1 MTDYR
6 ARLRGVREDR
16 DLTQAEVGKILN
28 KSQQGYN
35 HIEAGR
41 AELKIDDLV
50 KLCQFYNLT
59 ADYLVGLSDQPQKI
73 KLNEEGAVSPSC
85 ETAPFLEEGSYLKYL
100 TAASNM
106 RMLYSPGTF
115 LYRPEPMR
123 SLWPI
128 LPKTRPSGDVMPS
141 MAYREPLGLK

>member
-50 KLCQFYNLT
+50 KLCQFYNLP

-73 KLNEEGAVSPSC
+73 K
-85 ETAPFLEEGSYLKYL
+85 
-100 TAASNM
+100 
-106 RMLYSPGTF
+106 
-115 LYRPEPMR
+115 
-123 SLWPI
+123 
-128 LPKTRPSGDVMPS
+128 
-141 MAYREPLGLK
+141 

>member
-6 ARLRGVREDR
+6 ARLRGVREDS

-73 KLNEEGAVSPSC
+73 K
-85 ETAPFLEEGSYLKYL
+85 
-100 TAASNM
+100 
-106 RMLYSPGTF
+106 
-115 LYRPEPMR
+115 
-123 SLWPI
+123 
-128 LPKTRPSGDVMPS
+128 
-141 MAYREPLGLK
+141 